1 MPKLKPST
9 EELES
14 RTVSGVIK
22 KYLTIQDVS
31 ENELAKKIGVSL
43 STIYNWEK
51 NSDPIP
57 VGKLRMICKILK
69 IPNWEK
75 VQMI

>member
-9 EELES
+9 EELEN
-14 RTVSGVIK
+14 RMVSGIIEK
-22 KYLTIQDVS
+22 NMIIQGLS
-31 ENELAKKIGVSL
+31 ENDLAKKLGVSL
-43 STIYNWEK
+43 STIYNWK
-51 NSDPIP
+51 SNPDTMSLF
-57 VGKLRMICKILK
+57 KLRMICKILK